1 MSGAP
6 NNNGR
11 DQRGRFGAGNPG
23 GKGGPHRR
31 AAELRRAAE
40 EAVTPEHVAALVRKA
55 TRMGLEGNLTATRL
69 VLERVCGRASEAPA
83 TAADVEIQLPRL
95 KTAADCGVALE
106 HLVDGVC
113 NGTMD
118 RGTAQTLIAGVQ
130 ARLRAIETTDFERR
144 LAELELAARQAA
156 AHAESA
162 SNKPDPR
169 FQ

>member
-1 MSGAP
+1 MSA
-6 NNNGR
+6 
-11 DQRGRFGAGNPG
+11 
-23 GKGGPHRR
+23 
-31 AAELRRAAE
+31 
-40 EAVTPEHVAALVRKA
+40 EHVAALIRKA
-55 TRMGLEGNLTATRL
+55 TRQGLEGNLAATRL

-83 TAADVEIQLPRL
+83 TATDVEIQLPRL

-113 NGTMD
+113 NGTLD